1 MSRLSRIAAVLVL
14 AVLPTTL
21 TAPPASARTA
31 AAVDVA
37 LEWYDASALTV
48 RLGGA
53 PAAVTNSRVWAIGW
67 TAATRA
73 LLREP
78 LADAAYQEAALASAV
93 HAALLDFAP
102 PGKPQLDAV
111 LAGTL
116 ARIPDGPAKDRGLA
130 AGKAE
135 TAALL
140 AARTG
145 DGLDPA
151 SVNAPYH
158 PQPPAP
164 GVWQPTPPRNEPAIQ
179 YGLRNARPFLLPSGA
194 QYRPT
199 PDPLDSAAYR
209 RDLEEVR
216 VYGAADSAVR
226 TAGQTAVA
234 QFWATTPLPIFTQ
247 ILRGVLAQR
256 ATWPAAARAG
266 LVAAFHVAS
275 VDTQIAVADAKY
287 AHVRWRPVTA
297 LRAEGH
303 SAWTPLHDTPPHP
316 DYVSGHAAI
325 AASAE
330 QVLTA
335 LTGPRPRRPI
345 TVSSPAAPGA
355 DRTYTSWRQF
365 TQENLDARV
374 WSGIHTRDADDDGAR
389 LGRRV
394 TLNALLRLPA
404 LLR

>member
-14 AVLPTTL
+14 AVLPITL
-21 TAPPASARTA
+21 TSTSAAARTTS
-31 AAVDVA
+31 AVDVA

-53 PAAVTNSRVWAIGW
+53 SAAATNSRVWAIGW

-73 LLREP
+73 LVRQP
-78 LADAAYQEAALASAV
+78 LAPAAYQQAALASAV

-116 ARIPDGPAKDRGLA
+116 ARIPDGQAKERGIA
-130 AGKAE
+130 AGKAA

-140 AARTG
+140 AERAG

-151 SVNAPYH
+151 SVDAAYH
-158 PQPPAP
+158 PQPVAP
-164 GVWQPTPPRNEPAIQ
+164 GIWQPTPPAHAPGIQ
-179 YGLRNARPFLLPSGA
+179 YGLRRAKPFLLTGGS
-194 QYRPT
+194 QFRPT
-199 PDPLDSAAYR
+199 PDPLGSERYL
-209 RDLEEVR
+209 RDMEEVR
-216 VYGAADSAVR
+216 VYGSADSTAR
-226 TAGQTAVA
+226 TPEQTAVA

-247 ILRGVLAQR
+247 VLRGALEQKAS
-256 ATWPAAARAG
+256 WPLAARAG

-275 VDTQIAVADAKY
+275 VDTQIATADAKY

-297 LRAEGH
+297 LRAAGH
-303 SAWTPLHDTPPHP
+303 TGWTPLHETPPHP
-316 DYVSGHAAI
+316 DYVSGHAAY
-325 AASAE
+325 AGAAE

-335 LTGPRPRRPI
+335 LTGPRPARPI
-345 TVSSPAAPGA
+345 TASSVVAPGA

-374 WSGIHTRDADDDGAR
+374 WSGIHTRNADDAGAH

-394 TLNALLRLPA
+394 ALHSLLHLPG
-404 LLR
+404 LLF